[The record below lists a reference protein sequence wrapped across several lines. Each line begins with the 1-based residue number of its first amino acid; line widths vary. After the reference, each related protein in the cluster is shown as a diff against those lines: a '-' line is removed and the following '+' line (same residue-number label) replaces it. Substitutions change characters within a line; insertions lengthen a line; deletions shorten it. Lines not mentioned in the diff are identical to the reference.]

1 MRNIVALLLGEGN
14 GQFHMY
20 LEIIFIGQEA
30 CKKRREKHVSLC
42 KGQEQSGVGPG
53 RRPTWR
59 LEEGMVG
66 IQLEERG

>member
-1 MRNIVALLLGEGN
+1 MRNMVALLLGEGN

-30 CKKRREKHVSLC
+30 CKRRREKHSLC
-42 KGQEQSGVGPG
+42 KGQEQREVGPG
-53 RRPTWR
+53 RRPTSR
-59 LEEGMVG
+59 LEEGMVR